1 MKTATND
8 RTLTELDHVRL
19 KNLVQR
25 QRHGGGGP
33 AAVDAIDE
41 LLDDATLVPSTQVA
55 PDVVTMYA
63 RVRLRDTST
72 GERSMLTVC
81 YPPDAHAERGFV
93 SVLSPVG
100 GSLIGLRL
108 GDVARWT
115 TPAGEPRAAAI
126 EAILYQPE
134 ASGDYTR

>member
-1 MKTATND
+1 MKTGTND

-25 QRHGGGGP
+25 QRHGGGP
-33 AAVDAIDE
+33 AVIDAIDE

-63 RVRLRDTST
+63 RVRLCDTSS

-108 GDVARWT
+108 GDVAHWT
-115 TPAGEPRAAAI
+115 TPAGEPRAATI
-126 EAILYQPE
+126 EAIVYQPE